1 MREPSHA
8 AQLVERLLRES
19 AEFRALWELQEV
31 GLRPATVKHFVHPEV
46 GPLEFECQTLL
57 EPGQSHLLL
66 VYTAVP
72 GSESY
77 EKLQLLSV
85 IGHAIA

>member
-1 MREPSHA
+1 M
-8 AQLVERLLRES
+8 RES
-19 AEFRALWELQEV
+19 AEFRALWELQEA
-31 GLRPATVKHFVHPEV
+31 GLCPATVKHFVHPEV
-46 GPLEFECQTLL
+46 GPLEPECQTLL
-57 EPGQSHLLL
+57 EPEQSHLLL

-77 EKLQLLSV
+77 AKLQLLSV

>member
-1 MREPSHA
+1 M
-8 AQLVERLLRES
+8 LLAS
-19 AEFRALWELQEV
+19 SDEFRDVWALQEV
-31 GLRPATVKHFVHPEV
+31 GLRPGEVKHFMHPEL
-46 GPLEFECQTLL
+46 GALELACQTLL
-57 EPGQSHLLL
+57 EPGQSHSLL

-85 IGHAIA
+85 IA

>member
-1 MREPSHA
+1 MFA
-8 AQLVERLLRES
+8 TAGV
-19 AEFRALWELQEV
+19 
-31 GLRPATVKHFVHPEV
+31 PATWFATTQSMPAITAEV
-46 GPLEFECQTLL
+46 LL
-57 EPGQSHLLL
+57 EPEQSHLLL

-85 IGHAIA
+85 IGHAIACPASVVVGGARHAP

>member
-1 MREPSHA
+1 M
-8 AQLVERLLRES
+8 
-19 AEFRALWELQEV
+19 
-31 GLRPATVKHFVHPEV
+31 KHFMHPEV

-57 EPGQSHLLL
+57 EPEQSHLLL

-77 EKLQLLSV
+77 AKLRLLSV

>member
-1 MREPSHA
+1 M
-8 AQLVERLLRES
+8 
-19 AEFRALWELQEV
+19 EL
-31 GLRPATVKHFVHPEV
+31 H
-46 GPLEFECQTLL
+46 CQTLL
-57 EPGQSHLLL
+57 DPEQSHLLL

-85 IGHAIA
+85 IGAHSAAWHQHGEPAHLQPEEL